1 MAELRNSL
9 IYWGRS
15 MEKYFMLMLV
25 IPLATAV
32 GMSVMSGEVDFEY
45 ILFYVPLIFSIS
57 ILAIAFQNIT
67 AALSNIIALGATR
80 KEGFLGMQISFHLL
94 VLQEMIINAVILW
107 LLPDVFA
114 VDKITIGTFIA
125 ALFILAC
132 AFGNVINVVVMRS
145 GMNKA
150 KIVYIAELLVIA
162 MIDIIVLQ
170 ICEYI
175 AIPFLGTISLIIM
188 VFGIV
193 LDVIASGMCNKAVK
207 EYEVRV

>member
-1 MAELRNSL
+1 MAGLKNSL

-15 MEKYFMLMLV
+15 MEKFFMLMML
-25 IPLATAV
+25 IALATAG
-32 GMSVMSGEVDFEY
+32 GMSVMSGEVDFGY
-45 ILFYVPLIFSIS
+45 ILYYVPLIFSIS

-94 VLQEMIINAVILW
+94 VLQQMIINIVILW
-107 LLPDVFA
+107 LLPENYA
-114 VDKITIGTFIA
+114 VDRITIGTFIV
-125 ALFILAC
+125 ALYIFAC

-150 KIVYIAELLVIA
+150 KFIYIAEILVIA

-170 ICEYI
+170 MCEYI
-175 AIPFLGTISLIIM
+175 AIPFLGTISLIIL

-193 LDVIASGMCNKAVK
+193 LDVLAIGMCNKAVK

>member
-1 MAELRNSL
+1 
-9 IYWGRS
+9 
-15 MEKYFMLMLV
+15 MLMLL
-25 IPLATAV
+25 IALITAV
-32 GMSVMSGEVDFEY
+32 GMSVMSGEMDFGY
-45 ILFYVPLIFSIS
+45 ILYYFSLTFSIS

-94 VLQEMIINAVILW
+94 VLQEMIINVVILW
-107 LLPDVFA
+107 LLPETYA
-114 VDKITIGTFIA
+114 VDRITLGTFLV
-125 ALFILAC
+125 ALYILAC

-162 MIDIIVLQ
+162 MIDIFVLQ

-175 AIPFLGTISLIIM
+175 AIPFLGTISLITL
-188 VFGIV
+188 VFGIA
-193 LDVIASGMCNKAVK
+193 LDVIATGMCNKAVK
-207 EYEVRV
+207 EYEVCV

>member
-15 MEKYFMLMLV
+15 MEKFFMLMLL
-25 IPLATAV
+25 IALITAV
-32 GMSVMSGEVDFEY
+32 GMSVMSGEMDFGY
-45 ILFYVPLIFSIS
+45 ILYYFSLTFSIS
-57 ILAIAFQNIT
+57 ILVIAFQNIT

-94 VLQEMIINAVILW
+94 VLQEMIINVVILW
-107 LLPDVFA
+107 LLPETYA
-114 VDKITIGTFIA
+114 VDRITLGTFLV
-125 ALFILAC
+125 ALYILAC

-162 MIDIIVLQ
+162 MIDIFVLQ

-175 AIPFLGTISLIIM
+175 AIPFLGTISLITL
-188 VFGIV
+188 VFGIA
-193 LDVIASGMCNKAVK
+193 LDVIATGMCNKAVK
-207 EYEVRV
+207 EYEVCV

>member
-1 MAELRNSL
+1 MVGLRNSL

-15 MEKYFMLMLV
+15 MEKFFMLMML
-25 IPLATAV
+25 IALATAV
-32 GMSVMSGEVDFEY
+32 GMSVMSGEVDFGY
-45 ILFYVPLIFSIS
+45 ILYYVPLIFSIS

-94 VLQEMIINAVILW
+94 VLQELIINVVILW
-107 LLPDVFA
+107 LLPENYA
-114 VDKITIGTFIA
+114 VDKVTLGTFIVT
-125 ALFILAC
+125 LYMLSC

-150 KIVYIAELLVIA
+150 KIVYIAELIVIA

-175 AIPFLGTISLIIM
+175 AIPFLGTISFIIF
-188 VFGIV
+188 VFGIA
-193 LDVIASGMCNKAVK
+193 LDVIATRMCNKAVK

>member
-15 MEKYFMLMLV
+15 MEKFFMIMLV
-25 IPLATAV
+25 IALATAV
-32 GMSVMSGEVDFEY
+32 GMSVMSGEMDFGY
-45 ILFYVPLIFSIS
+45 ILYYFSLTFSIS
-57 ILAIAFQNIT
+57 IVAIAFQNIT

-94 VLQEMIINAVILW
+94 VLQEMIINVVILW
-107 LLPDVFA
+107 LLPETYA
-114 VDKITIGTFIA
+114 VDRITLGTFLV
-125 ALFILAC
+125 ALYILAC

-150 KIVYIAELLVIA
+150 KIVYIAELLVIV
-162 MIDIIVLQ
+162 MIDIFVLQ

-175 AIPFLGTISLIIM
+175 AIPFLGTISLITL
-188 VFGIV
+188 VFGIA
-193 LDVIASGMCNKAVK
+193 LDVIATGMCNKAVK
-207 EYEVRV
+207 EYEVCV

>member
-15 MEKYFMLMLV
+15 MEKFFMLMLL
-25 IPLATAV
+25 IALITAV
-32 GMSVMSGEVDFEY
+32 GMSVMSGEMDFGY
-45 ILFYVPLIFSIS
+45 ILYYFSLTFSIS

-94 VLQEMIINAVILW
+94 VLQEMIINVVILW
-107 LLPDVFA
+107 LLPETYA
-114 VDKITIGTFIA
+114 VDRITLGTFLV
-125 ALFILAC
+125 ALYILAC

-162 MIDIIVLQ
+162 MIDIFVLQ

-175 AIPFLGTISLIIM
+175 AIPFLGTISLITL
-188 VFGIV
+188 VFGIA
-193 LDVIASGMCNKAVK
+193 LDVIATGMCNKAVK
-207 EYEVRV
+207 EYEVCV

>member
-15 MEKYFMLMLV
+15 MEKFFMLMLL
-25 IPLATAV
+25 IALITAV
-32 GMSVMSGEVDFEY
+32 GMSVMSGEMDFGY
-45 ILFYVPLIFSIS
+45 ILYYFSLIFSIS
-57 ILAIAFQNIT
+57 ILVIAFQNIT

-94 VLQEMIINAVILW
+94 VLQEMIINVVILW
-107 LLPDVFA
+107 LLPETYA
-114 VDKITIGTFIA
+114 VDRITLGTFLV
-125 ALFILAC
+125 ALYILAC

-150 KIVYIAELLVIA
+150 KIVYIAELLVIV
-162 MIDIIVLQ
+162 MIDIFVLQ

-175 AIPFLGTISLIIM
+175 AIPFLGTISLITL
-188 VFGIV
+188 VFGIA
-193 LDVIASGMCNKAVK
+193 LDVIATGMCNKAVK
-207 EYEVRV
+207 EYEVCV

>member
-15 MEKYFMLMLV
+15 MEKFFMLMLL
-25 IPLATAV
+25 IALITAV
-32 GMSVMSGEVDFEY
+32 GMSVMSGEMDFGY
-45 ILFYVPLIFSIS
+45 ILYYFSLTFSIS

-94 VLQEMIINAVILW
+94 VLQEMIINVVILW
-107 LLPDVFA
+107 LLPETYA
-114 VDKITIGTFIA
+114 VDRITLGTFLV
-125 ALFILAC
+125 ALYILAC

-150 KIVYIAELLVIA
+150 KIVYIAELLVIV
-162 MIDIIVLQ
+162 MIDIFVLQ

-175 AIPFLGTISLIIM
+175 AIPFLGTISLITL
-188 VFGIV
+188 VFGIA
-193 LDVIASGMCNKAVK
+193 LDVIATGMCNKAVK
-207 EYEVRV
+207 EYEVCV

>member
-15 MEKYFMLMLV
+15 MEKFFMLMLL
-25 IPLATAV
+25 IALITAV
-32 GMSVMSGEVDFEY
+32 GMSVMSGEMDFGY
-45 ILFYVPLIFSIS
+45 ILYYFSLTFSIS
-57 ILAIAFQNIT
+57 IVAIAFQNIT

-94 VLQEMIINAVILW
+94 VLQEMIINVVILW
-107 LLPDVFA
+107 LLPETYA
-114 VDKITIGTFIA
+114 VDRITLGTFLV
-125 ALFILAC
+125 ALYILAC

-150 KIVYIAELLVIA
+150 KIVYIAELLVIV
-162 MIDIIVLQ
+162 MIDIFVLQ

-175 AIPFLGTISLIIM
+175 AIPFLGTISLITL
-188 VFGIV
+188 VFGIA
-193 LDVIASGMCNKAVK
+193 LDVIATGMCNKAVK
-207 EYEVRV
+207 EYEVCV

>member
-1 MAELRNSL
+1 MIMLL
-9 IYWGRS
+9 IA
-15 MEKYFMLMLV
+15 L
-25 IPLATAV
+25 ITAV
-32 GMSVMSGEVDFEY
+32 GMSVMSGEMDFGY
-45 ILFYVPLIFSIS
+45 ILYYFSLIFSIS
-57 ILAIAFQNIT
+57 ILVIAFQNIT

-94 VLQEMIINAVILW
+94 VLQEMIINVVILW
-107 LLPDVFA
+107 LLPETYA
-114 VDKITIGTFIA
+114 VDRITLGTFLV
-125 ALFILAC
+125 ALYILAC
-132 AFGNVINVVVMRS
+132 AFGNVMNVVVMRC

-150 KIVYIAELLVIA
+150 KAIYIVELLVIA

-207 EYEVRV
+207 EYEVCV

>member
-15 MEKYFMLMLV
+15 MEKFFMLMLL
-25 IPLATAV
+25 IALITAV
-32 GMSVMSGEVDFEY
+32 GMSVMSGEMDFGY
-45 ILFYVPLIFSIS
+45 ILYYFSLTFSIS
-57 ILAIAFQNIT
+57 ILVIAFQNIT

-94 VLQEMIINAVILW
+94 VLQEMIINVVILW
-107 LLPDVFA
+107 LLPETYA
-114 VDKITIGTFIA
+114 VDRITLGTFLV
-125 ALFILAC
+125 ALYILAC

-150 KIVYIAELLVIA
+150 KIVYIAELLVIV
-162 MIDIIVLQ
+162 MIDIFVLQ

-175 AIPFLGTISLIIM
+175 AIPFLGTISLITL
-188 VFGIV
+188 VFGIA
-193 LDVIASGMCNKAVK
+193 LDVIATGMCNKAVK
-207 EYEVRV
+207 EYEVCV

>member
-15 MEKYFMLMLV
+15 MEKFFMFMLL
-25 IPLATAV
+25 IALITAV
-32 GMSVMSGEVDFEY
+32 GMSVMSGEMDFGY
-45 ILFYVPLIFSIS
+45 ILYYFSLTFSIS

-94 VLQEMIINAVILW
+94 VLQEMIINVVILW
-107 LLPDVFA
+107 LLPETYA
-114 VDKITIGTFIA
+114 VDRITLGTFLV
-125 ALFILAC
+125 ALYILAC

-162 MIDIIVLQ
+162 MIDIFVLQ

-175 AIPFLGTISLIIM
+175 AIPFLGTISLITL
-188 VFGIV
+188 VFGIA
-193 LDVIASGMCNKAVK
+193 LDVIATGMCNKAVK
-207 EYEVRV
+207 EYEVCV